1 MLWQISW
8 RVFIKLLVVCMSRL
22 KISKCCYNCR
32 KFFLKL
38 MAYWSCFSWDFVF
51 SWPLN
56 WYCVFL
62 NYAYIIVPLTS
73 IWKCQWWSKLCL
85 VFPKF
90 MDFNKHSMYIPHF
103 RLDMEIIFYIYASVY
118 SVTTDRIFTVAQHC
132 KPVTTFSGIFLLL
145 SRHEFTWLIF
155 PRIQTMSDIFLM
167 SLKTTCKC
175 EKILHGIVRLLW
187 YQF

>member
-118 SVTTDRIFTVAQHC
+118 SVTTE
-132 KPVTTFSGIFLLL
+132 FLLL
-145 SRHEFTWLIF
+145 HNIVNQWPHFLVYFYCYWGMNLLGWF
-155 PRIQTMSDIFLM
+155 FHVYKPCQTF
-167 SLKTTCKC
+167 SLC
-175 EKILHGIVRLLW
+175 L
-187 YQF
+187 